1 MRIVE
6 YARTSGGLDKMNRID
21 KYMELFRESMSKN
34 EIYIPSQGLLAGWHT
49 RCEKGSYLWE
59 MFEYDNMHF
68 PLGDTFFQYG
78 IRGIIQKSEA
88 ALEAINAEEGYLQA
102 VREVYKEILIYI
114 EKHAALAKTMSEETS
129 IMDEKIRLEEIA
141 DNCKALTQ
149 GAPETFAQALQLF
162 WFMYVIRNP
171 FGSGCIGRLDQKLF
185 PFYENEKKNGFIDEG
200 KMIELIMEF
209 YKHLNEMGTG
219 DTLRNLMLSGQD
231 ASGNDETNEVTYLFL
246 EAYKKL
252 GDAEPH
258 LNVRLHKNSPEKLIK
273 ICVELLGTGK
283 GQPTLYFDDNI
294 IPAMEQAGIS
304 HELACRYANDGCTET
319 LIDGASSI
327 TFLQHEMVKTVE
339 LTLFNGRENPSI
351 CPVKMK
357 KSRRLGPTM
366 EPKTALVLGYES
378 GDVTG
383 MESFEEVYAAFE
395 RQLTFQINRWLQLI
409 DKIIEADEEY
419 TVTSPLVGGSLELCL
434 ESGRDPLRGGGFLVG
449 NYQLLSGSIGTA
461 ADCLMGIQTAVYENK
476 WCTMKELVEALACDF
491 KGQEVLRQRLL
502 HCPKYG
508 NGEEQVD
515 AIAAGIAA
523 KFIELVN
530 KYRNESGKCVWPGLY
545 DIDFKIAANIT
556 GATPDGRKFR
566 DPIGEH
572 CSPTPGMAKKG
583 PTAILESA
591 SKLPM
596 RDGYASSPLHLT
608 LDKGSFIMGAEKDKI
623 LYRMLSAAREQGIP
637 VLNISMYSR
646 EELIEAKK
654 HPEHYPDLVVRVWG
668 FNARFVEL
676 DEELQEHIIR
686 RIS

>member
-1 MRIVE
+1 MKRIE
-6 YARTSGGLDKMNRID
+6 
-21 KYMELFRESMSKN
+21 KYLALFRESMSKN
-34 EIYIPSQGLLAGWHT
+34 EIYIPSRGLLAGWHT
-49 RCEKGSYLWE
+49 RCDKGSFLWE
-59 MFEYDNMHF
+59 MFEYDNMHY
-68 PLGDTFFQYG
+68 PLGDAFFQYS
-78 IRGIIQKSEA
+78 IAGIIQKAEA
-88 ALEAINAEEGYLQA
+88 AHDDINTEEGYLQA
-102 VREVYKEILIYI
+102 VREVYKEILSYI
-114 EKHAALAKTMSEETS
+114 EKHADLAKIMSEETS
-129 IMDEKIRLEEIA
+129 IKDEKIRLEEISN
-141 DNCKALTQ
+141 NCKVLTQ

-185 PFYENEKKNGFIDEG
+185 PFYENEKKKGLINKEKVIE
-200 KMIELIMEF
+200 MIIEF
-209 YKHLNEMGTG
+209 YTKLNEMGTG

-231 ASGNDETNEVTYLFL
+231 AKGNDETNEVTYLFL
-246 EAYKKL
+246 EAYEKL

-258 LNVRLHKNSPEKLIK
+258 LNVRLHKKSPEKLIK
-273 ICVELLGTGK
+273 MCLELLGTGK
-283 GQPTLYFDDNI
+283 GQPTIYFDDNI
-294 IPAMEQAGIS
+294 IPAMEQAGIC
-304 HELACRYANDGCTET
+304 HDLACRYTNDGCTET
-319 LIDGASSI
+319 VIDGASSI

-339 LTLFNGRENPSI
+339 LTLFNGQENPSI
-351 CPVKMK
+351 YPVKMK
-357 KSRRLGPTM
+357 KSKRYGPTM
-366 EPKTALVLGYES
+366 EPRTALVLGYES
-378 GDVTG
+378 GDVSM
-383 MESFEEVYAAFE
+383 MESFDEVYSAFE
-395 RQLTFQINRWLQLI
+395 RQLTFQITEWLQLI
-409 DKIIEADEEY
+409 DRKIEADEEY
-419 TVTSPLVGGSLELCL
+419 TVTSPLVGGSLKLCL
-434 ESGRDPLRGGGFLVG
+434 ESGRDPLRGGGFIVG

-461 ADCLMGIQTAVYENK
+461 ADCLMGIQSAVYDNK
-476 WCTMKELVEALACDF
+476 WCTMKELVDALACDF

-515 AIAAGIAA
+515 ALAARIAS
-523 KFIELVN
+523 KFIEIVN
-530 KYRNESGKCVWPGLY
+530 GYRNEKGKRVWPGLY
-545 DIDFKIAANIT
+545 DIDFKISANIT

-623 LYRMLSAAREQGIP
+623 LYSMLLVAREQGIP

-654 HPEHYPDLVVRVWG
+654 HPEQYPDLVVRVWG

-676 DEELQEHIIR
+676 DEELQEHIIS

>member
-1 MRIVE
+1 MKRIE
-6 YARTSGGLDKMNRID
+6 
-21 KYMELFRESMSKN
+21 KYLALFHESMSKN
-34 EIYIPSQGLLAGWHT
+34 EIYIPSHGLLAGWHT

-59 MFEYDNMHF
+59 MYEYDNMHY
-68 PLGDTFFQYG
+68 PLGDAFFHYG
-78 IRGIIQKSEA
+78 ITGIIQKTEEA
-88 ALEAINAEEGYLQA
+88 HKGLYAEEGYIKA
-102 VREVYKEILIYI
+102 VCEVYKLILTYI
-114 EKHAALAKTMSEETS
+114 EKHAVLAKTMSEKTS
-129 IMDEKIRLEEIA
+129 NIDEKIRLEEIA
-141 DNCKALTQ
+141 TNCKALTQ

-162 WFMYVIRNP
+162 WFMYVVRNP
-171 FGSGCIGRLDQKLF
+171 FGSGCIGRLDQKLLL
-185 PFYENEKKNGFIDEG
+185 FYENEKKMGVIDKG
-200 KMIELIMEF
+200 KVIKLIIEF
-209 YKHLNEMGTG
+209 YTYLNEMGTG

-231 ASGNDETNEVTYLFL
+231 AKGNDETNEVTYLFL
-246 EAYKKL
+246 EAYEKS

-258 LNVRLHKNSPEKLIK
+258 LNVRLHKKSPLKLIK
-273 ICVELLGTGK
+273 MCVALLGTGK

-304 HELACRYANDGCTET
+304 HDFACRYANDGCTET
-319 LIDGASSI
+319 VIDGASSI

-351 CPVKMK
+351 YPVKMK
-357 KSRRLGPTM
+357 KSNRFGPTM

-378 GDVTG
+378 GDVTM
-383 MESFEEVYAAFE
+383 MESFDGIYAAFE
-395 RQLTFQINRWLQLI
+395 RQLTFQINQWLQLI
-409 DKIIEADEEY
+409 ERKLEADEKY
-419 TVTSPLVGGSLELCL
+419 TVTSPLVGGSLKLCL
-434 ESGRDPLRGGGFLVG
+434 ENGRDPLRGGGFLVG

-461 ADCLMGIQTAVYENK
+461 ADCLMGIQSAVYDNK
-476 WCTMKELVEALACDF
+476 WCTMKELVDALSCDF

-502 HCPKYG
+502 HSPKYG

-515 AIAAGIAA
+515 AIAARIAA

-545 DIDFKIAANIT
+545 DIDFKISANIT

-646 EELIEAKK
+646 EELIEVKK